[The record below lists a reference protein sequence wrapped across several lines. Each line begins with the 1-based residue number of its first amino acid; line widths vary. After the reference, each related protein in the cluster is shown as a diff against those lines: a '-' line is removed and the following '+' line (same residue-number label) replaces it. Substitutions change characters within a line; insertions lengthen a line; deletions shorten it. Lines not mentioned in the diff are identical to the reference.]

1 MPLEHNI
8 GHGSEEVFIAAKALR
23 RSSYMALWLM
33 LLLGLVVTVFEP
45 SLQRWLSG
53 RLTIVSILL
62 TALIFVLAHIY
73 SVRSAQRRQQLSSAQ
88 PNTALTLLI
97 ESHLQLDEAVER
109 QLNGVVMET
118 EYAAMSII
126 SAARTINLNADALPT
141 MFDQASSQAD
151 LLAMLHEGNLILSTN
166 ITEILGQLQFQ
177 DVVRQRVARAVIAIG
192 QRNVVFKELMQ
203 DIELNELTLLPL
215 AQDMRNALEQYV
227 QNEKLH
233 AAALNN
239 GVDQDAALPKIEFF

>member
-1 MPLEHNI
+1 
-8 GHGSEEVFIAAKALR
+8 
-23 RSSYMALWLM
+23 
-33 LLLGLVVTVFEP
+33 
-45 SLQRWLSG
+45 
-53 RLTIVSILL
+53 
-62 TALIFVLAHIY
+62 
-73 SVRSAQRRQQLSSAQ
+73 
-88 PNTALTLLI
+88 
-97 ESHLQLDEAVER
+97 
-109 QLNGVVMET
+109 MET